1 MCFCWEEESLVI
13 LNTVHHPCWQTTF
26 ETMDGKQ
33 NTHQLKSHF
42 ILESFFAALRCVNS
56 PIIFSHEETL
66 RRCHEHHSTCLQADW
81 SEQETKYLPFSEK
94 KIPLFTDWHIPT
106 PPKEAYGLSGGC
118 KCGIIEISSL
128 SSEQK
133 DVFILGWELLMT
145 GTNVTSSI
153 FLQNPANI
161 SNCNGIKHLRSKH
174 QFRIS

>member
-56 PIIFSHEETL
+56 PIIFRHEETL

-81 SEQETKYLPFSEK
+81 SEQETKHLPFSEK
-94 KIPLFTDWHIPT
+94 KILLFTDWHIPT
-106 PPKEAYGLSGGC
+106 PSKKGLWVIRRLHMWYHRDFLFVFRAERCIYFRMGTLNDRDQRD
-118 KCGIIEISSL
+118 IFHISSK
-128 SSEQK
+128 SCK
-133 DVFILGWELLMT
+133 HIK
-145 GTNVTSSI
+145 
-153 FLQNPANI
+153 LQ
-161 SNCNGIKHLRSKH
+161 RY
-174 QFRIS
+174 